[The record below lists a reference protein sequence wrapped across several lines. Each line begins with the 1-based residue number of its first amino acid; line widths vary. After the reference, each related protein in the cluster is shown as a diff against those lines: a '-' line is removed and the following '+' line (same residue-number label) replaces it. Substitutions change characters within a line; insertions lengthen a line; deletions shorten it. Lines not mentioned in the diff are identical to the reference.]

1 MFNSFFSE
9 MYSLLWRYYLWKK
22 KEFEIEII
30 SPFKKSEIKT
40 SSIEKIQPC
49 VSNQTVLNISEQ
61 ETIIFNNYNPLII
74 QKDYITSFNLVR
86 NYSTTEYLEQKRI
99 NVIINGMLIFTSFKY
114 DLTFP
119 FILYIITQKNLFI
132 IKIIYG
138 NSVIIVFWKM
148 VELIII
154 KLLISK

>member
-1 MFNSFFSE
+1 M
-9 MYSLLWRYYLWKK
+9 
-22 KEFEIEII
+22 
-30 SPFKKSEIKT
+30 
-40 SSIEKIQPC
+40 
-49 VSNQTVLNISEQ
+49 
-61 ETIIFNNYNPLII
+61 
-74 QKDYITSFNLVR
+74 R
-86 NYSTTEYLEQKRI
+86 NYSSTGYLEQKRI

-132 IKIIYG
+132 IKIING
-138 NSVIIVFWKM
+138 NSVIFAFRKM